1 MRRLGILL
9 TLLLLLLAACAP
21 KGPVPINYGQDVCA
35 FCKMIIADPRYG
47 AELVT
52 KKGKVYKFD
61 SVECM
66 VAFMIYDVG
75 PENVARAYVTDFAHP
90 GKLIPA
96 EKAYYLQS
104 VGLRS
109 PMSLGI
115 TAFASKKDLEAFKAK
130 YDGLE
135 LLWKDL
141 PNVIRESGFNPE
153 NVNKFIRPRNV
164 P

>member
-1 MRRLGILL
+1 MRRFLP
-9 TLLLLLLAACAP
+9 LLLVLVALLAACRP
-21 KGPVPINYGQDVCA
+21 KGPVPIEYGQDICA

-47 AELVT
+47 AELIT

-66 VAFMIYDVG
+66 VAFMMYDLK
-75 PENVARAYVTDFAHP
+75 PEDVAAAYVTDFAHP

-96 EKAYYLQS
+96 EEAYYLQS
-104 VGLRS
+104 TGLRS

-115 TAFASKKDLEAFKAK
+115 TAFATKRDLEKLKAEV
-130 YDGLE
+130 DGLE
-135 LLWKDL
+135 LLWSDL

-153 NVNKFIRPRNV
+153 NVEQFIRRLP
-164 P
+164 